1 MTAKKSAAKKTAA
14 PQPKTKASAEQS
26 GASDTTNAPVVALPK
41 GKGTQ
46 DAPPP
51 PSNPDPIPRGDGER
65 EPKERG
71 TDTLRLPEDKA
82 RWNYG
87 VSTDDTAELLREQR
101 EIDAAQQQ

>member
-14 PQPKTKASAEQS
+14 AQSAAQS
-26 GASDTTNAPVVALPK
+26 GASDTTNAPVATMPK

-51 PSNPDPIPRGDGER
+51 PSNPDPIPRGGGER

-87 VSTDDTAELLREQR
+87 VSTDDTATLLKEQR
-101 EIDAAQQQ
+101 EIDASQQ